1 MVLTPETST
10 EPTLRLLDD
19 VTSGLIREPTLE
31 LSRPRMKFKM
41 VIMKVA
47 PKSSSIHAGAQS
59 TVSRLEAQE
68 ANKALEEEQQRALA
82 LEKGVIATY
91 KESKEFRCGL
101 VWSRQTSYQY
111 GYLVALE
118 HFKAKYL
125 GMSIKEDP
133 FTHPT

>member
-1 MVLTPETST
+1 MRTTVSLHEA
-10 EPTLRLLDD
+10 LDD
-19 VTSGLIREPTLE
+19 PKQEAARIIIDGKKHHVVLDQQLKDALELGRQLEDQLLMTSGE
-31 LSRPRMKFKM
+31 L
-41 VIMKVA
+41 A
-47 PKSSSIHAGAQS
+47 
-59 TVSRLEAQE
+59 VSRLKAQE